1 MSNTSSHKKKALVVS
16 HTHWDRE
23 WRYPVWKNRMLLVE
37 FMDWLLDILE
47 QNKDYGSFLMDGQT
61 IALADYLD
69 VRPEGRERIKAQ
81 VQAGRLIIGPWYT
94 LPDLYPVNG
103 ECLIRNLLKGIRF
116 SAEFGG
122 HNPVGYHTFG
132 WGQTVQ
138 FPQIYHELGIEFLVA
153 AKRITKHRAPHCE
166 FLWESP
172 DGSRILTSRLG
183 QFARQNGFFC
193 IHFPVRLG
201 KSFYDEEYKW
211 DWGKTGV
218 VYHRANEDKA
228 LEDYFRIDHEQ
239 GYHKDALKDG
249 MMETWEN
256 MNETLVPDFRLLM
269 YGCDFT
275 TPNPALPQMI
285 KDANEAIDEIDFSV
299 ASLEEYAKG
308 VKERIDLEKV
318 PLVTGELRDGPA
330 SAVSGNALSVR
341 IHIKQLN
348 KKVENIL
355 IKRTEPLAASM
366 LQLKEEYHTSFFEKA
381 WDYLLLSHPHDS
393 INGVT
398 QDKTVNDNL
407 YRLNQALELSEVI
420 YEKSIEQL
428 LRRLDLSK
436 FAEDDVLLLLHNS
449 QPRPIREVMK
459 IGIDTPSEKNVW
471 DIAAEDTD
479 GQPLA
484 IQFIAR
490 EERKAPVNDFE
501 ARPWPFF
508 SDRHD
513 IYLDTGEI
521 PAGGYK
527 VIRIVPKSTFW
538 REEEWWPAMRTSQGK
553 EISKQPHTLE
563 NDHLKVTVNSDGTF
577 DMTDKVNGRT
587 ICNMH
592 AFEDAGDTGDYWA
605 YYPPYHNQVFSSRAG
620 QARIWLEDNG
630 ELTATYVVEITMKL
644 PARAEYERVTNQGY
658 GKRSAETVDVVITSR
673 LTLDKDC
680 KHLKIKTAIDN
691 TAEDH
696 RMRVLI
702 PSGIKTN
709 FADAAGHF
717 TVDRRAARPTFND
730 EGDSYPEMATVP
742 QQQFVSVSDSK
753 YGLSVLNNCLTE
765 YQLLE
770 DENGTLALTLFR
782 SVRNRICTEARVS
795 AVFPQ
800 QKGGKLLQ
808 TLEYEYAIYPHA
820 GDWVGAD
827 VHAEAEKINVKSQAL
842 QISAHKGGDQPLSNS
857 FYEIEDPNLVLSCFK
872 KAEDSD
878 NLIVR
883 VYNPTAKTITTNL
896 KIGFSIKKAHWVN
909 INEERRKEL
918 TIDNGLILLE
928 VAKGKIYTIE
938 LETV

>member
-1 MSNTSSHKKKALVVS
+1 MSQSSSDKKQALVIS

-47 QNKDYGSFLMDGQT
+47 QDKEYGSFLMDGQT
-61 IALADYLD
+61 IAIADYLE
-69 VRPEGRERIKAQ
+69 VRPESRERIKTQ

-138 FPQIYHELGIEFLVA
+138 FPQIYNELGIEFLVA
-153 AKRITKHRAPHCE
+153 AKRITKQRAPHCE

-183 QFARQNGFFC
+183 HFARQNGFFC

-211 DWGKTGV
+211 DWGKTGI
-218 VYHRANEDKA
+218 VYHRANGDKT

-239 GYHKDALKDG
+239 GYHKEAVKDG
-249 MMETWEN
+249 IMETWEN

-275 TPNPALPQMI
+275 TPNPALPQII
-285 KDANEAIDEIDFSV
+285 KDANEAIDDIDFKI
-299 ASLEEYAKG
+299 ASLEEYATG
-308 VKERIDLEKV
+308 VKERINLNEV
-318 PLVTGELRDGPA
+318 PVVTGELRDGPA

-348 KKVENIL
+348 KKVESAL
-355 IKRTEPLAASM
+355 IRRTEPLAVSM
-366 LQLKEEYHTSFFEKA
+366 LQLQEEYHDTFFKKA
-381 WDYLLLSHPHDS
+381 WNFLLLAHPHDS

-398 QDKTVNDNL
+398 QDKTVADNL

-436 FAEDDVLLLLHNS
+436 FAEDDVLLLLHNP
-449 QPRPIREVMK
+449 QPRPIREIMK
-459 IGIDTPSEKNVW
+459 VAIDTPADKHVW
-471 DIAAEDTD
+471 DITAEDTD
-479 GQPLA
+479 GSTLA
-484 IQFIAR
+484 TQFIAR

-513 IYLDTGEI
+513 IYLDSGEI
-521 PAGGYK
+521 PSGGYK
-527 VIRIVPKSTFW
+527 VVRIVPQKTFW
-538 REEEWWPAMRTSQGK
+538 REEEWWPAMRVSQGK
-553 EISKQPHTLE
+553 EISKEAHVLE
-563 NDHLKVTVNSDGTF
+563 NENIKVVINSDGTF
-577 DMTDKVNGRT
+577 DLTDKNNKRT
-587 ICNMH
+587 ITNVH
-592 AFEDAGDTGDYWA
+592 AFEDGGDTGDYWA
-605 YYPPYHNQVFSSRAG
+605 YYPPYHNQIFSSRGG
-620 QARIWLEDNG
+620 QSRIWLEDNG
-630 ELTATYVVEITMKL
+630 ELSATYVIEIIMKI
-644 PARAEYERVTNQGY
+644 PARAEYKRVTNQGY
-658 GKRSAETVDVVITSR
+658 GKRSDEAVEVKITSS
-673 LTLDKDC
+673 LTLEKDS
-680 KHLKIKTAIDN
+680 KHLKIKTTIDN

-696 RMRVLI
+696 RMRLFI
-702 PSGIKTN
+702 PSGIQTN

-742 QQQFVSVSDSK
+742 QQQFVSVSNGEH
-753 YGLSVLNNCLTE
+753 GLSVLNNCLTE

-770 DENGTLALTLFR
+770 DEAGTLALTLFR

-820 GDWVGAD
+820 GDWVSAE
-827 VHAEAEKINVKSQAL
+827 VHAEAEKITVKSQAI
-842 QISAHKGGDQPLSNS
+842 QISTHKMGDQPLSAS
-857 FYEIEDPNLVLSCFK
+857 FYEIEDPNLILSCFK
-872 KAEDSD
+872 KAED
-878 NLIVR
+878 NENIIVR
-883 VYNPTAKTITTNL
+883 VYNPTTDTISTNL
-896 KIGFSIKKAHWVN
+896 KVGFPVGKVYRVN
-909 INEERRKEL
+909 INEERQGEL
-918 TIDNGLILLE
+918 AMNGNVIPLE
-928 VAKGKIYTIE
+928 VSKGKIYTIE
-938 LETV
+938 LEK